1 MAQLLKVLAV
11 LQSLGFCFQDPHGG
25 SQLFIGSVPGTLLLS
40 LVSHR
45 YKTRGVEGAGRA
57 CTHSLTDQK
66 N

>member
-11 LQSLGFCFQDPHGG
+11 LQSLGFGSQHPHDG
-25 SQLFIGSVPGTLLLS
+25 SQLFIGSVPGDLLPS
-40 LVSHR
+40 LISHR
-45 YKTRGVEGAGRA
+45 YKTLGVEGVGRT